1 MHLVVFKTPEGKSAF
16 HQTES
21 LDDALRF
28 VERVRNNEGVNDAH
42 LYRMTEIPLEIRTY
56 YKVEIASN
64 AAAVTPPTPGP
75 GPKAAVE
82 QGPDH
87 VYTNVPT
94 R

>member
-1 MHLVVFKTPEGKSAF
+1 MHLVVFKTAEGKSAF

-64 AAAVTPPTPGP
+64 AAAAAPPPPGP
-75 GPKAAVE
+75 GSKAPV
-82 QGPDH
+82 DH
-87 VYTNVPT
+87 GLDHLYPNLST